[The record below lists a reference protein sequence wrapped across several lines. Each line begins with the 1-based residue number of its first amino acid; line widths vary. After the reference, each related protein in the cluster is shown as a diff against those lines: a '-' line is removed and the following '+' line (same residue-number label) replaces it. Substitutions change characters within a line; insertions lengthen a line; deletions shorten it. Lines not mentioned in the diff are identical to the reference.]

1 MDIMIKSGK
10 KKSLVIKASF
20 HRKLFYVLLM
30 MVFLLGTL
38 SLAKATG
45 LLIPSQ
51 PEVLVQD
58 KIISLDSLTLEQKI
72 AQMVVVS
79 GSLSNLK
86 AWKKMQLGGIHLFAM
101 AKEDLFRD
109 KIIRF
114 QEGMSLP
121 FFVTID
127 LEGCQNPFAAFHNFT
142 AASDVATEGIAF
154 EKGSYEGKYLSS
166 LGVTINFAPVV
177 DLQDTIWKCRSY
189 PGGSRQI
196 ADLSEAY
203 VLGLQKEDVVAT
215 AKHYPGKTLVVQDPH
230 KFLVA
235 ADISSDDVYPYSQ
248 LKSSV
253 KAVMV
258 SHIIASGAVDSR
270 GIPSVVS
277 PVVINTIRSQYDGLI
292 ITDEINMLGLKN
304 FYKSDEEMYL
314 AVFNAGSDIIL
325 NFNEDPN
332 QIYRMIQ
339 VVSQAVDNGEIS
351 ETRIDDSV
359 RRILMAK
366 GFIVE

>member
-1 MDIMIKSGK
+1 MARSEKRKNRITKIA
-10 KKSLVIKASF
+10 V
-20 HRKLFYVLLM
+20 HRRLFYILITI
-30 MVFLLGTL
+30 VFLLGTL

-45 LLIPSQ
+45 FLIPAQ
-51 PEVLVQD
+51 PAVVVQD
-58 KIISLDSLTLEQKI
+58 KIVSLDSLTLEQKI
-72 AQMVVVS
+72 AQMIVVS

-86 AWKKMQLGGIHLFAM
+86 VWKKMQLGGIHLFAM

-109 KIIRF
+109 KIIQF
-114 QEGMSLP
+114 QDEMVVP
-121 FFVTID
+121 FFVTVD

-142 AASDVATEGIAF
+142 AASEVATEGVAF
-154 EKGSYEGKYLSS
+154 EKGSYEGEYLSS

-177 DLQDTIWKCRSY
+177 DLEDTIWKCRSY
-189 PGGSRQI
+189 PGDAKQI

-203 VLGLQKEDVVAT
+203 VLGLQKESVAAT

-235 ADISSDDVYPYSQ
+235 ADISPEDIYPYSQ

-258 SHIIASGAVDSR
+258 SHIIAWGEVDSL

-277 PVVINTIRSQYDGLI
+277 AKVISTIRSQYDGLI
-292 ITDEINMLGLKN
+292 ITDEINMLGLRN
-304 FYKSDEEMYL
+304 FYKSNEEMYL
-314 AVFNAGSDIIL
+314 AVFKAGSDVIL

-332 QIYRMIQ
+332 EIYRMID
-339 VVSQAVDNGEIS
+339 VISKAVDRGEIS
-351 ETRIDDSV
+351 EQRIDDSV
-359 RRILMAK
+359 RRILTAK
-366 GFIVE
+366 GFTVE